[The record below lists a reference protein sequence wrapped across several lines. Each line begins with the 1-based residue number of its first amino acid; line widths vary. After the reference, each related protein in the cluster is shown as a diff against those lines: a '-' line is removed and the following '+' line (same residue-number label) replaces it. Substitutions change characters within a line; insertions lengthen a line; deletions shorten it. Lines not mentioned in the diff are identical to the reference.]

1 MCFVKKTSLL
11 GQHSSFPFPPLMGFL
26 AAAFNWVLFWLLLL
40 WHGPSPFLF
49 EFTGRQATKKHW
61 SVFKVVPTCHRV
73 TPCDTAKH
81 WAPEHWKKNPAKKI
95 WSNEGYQAYTWNQM
109 LGHHVCTFHGSLNT
123 LQLKATNKLPHK
135 NWHQYPRVYIYMSDL
150 VVAILTFYLF
160 SKATPKGNK

>member
-1 MCFVKKTSLL
+1 MTMKQHPPLMGRHSSPGQLQSGLQLAQGLTWPKTEHVLCKKTSLL

-73 TPCDTAKH
+73 TPCDTANH

-109 LGHHVCTFHGSLNT
+109 LGHHVCNFHDAGYWLMQVST
-123 LQLKATNKLPHK
+123 
-135 NWHQYPRVYIYMSDL
+135 
-150 VVAILTFYLF
+150 
-160 SKATPKGNK
+160 

>member
-1 MCFVKKTSLL
+1 MVGIIQSKIILQQFPAFKKNWTLSKKVFEKLRPQQVMTMKQHPPLMGRHSSPGQLQSGLQLAQGLTWPKTEHVLCKKTSLL

-73 TPCDTAKH
+73 TPCDTANH
-81 WAPEHWKKNPAKKI
+81 
-95 WSNEGYQAYTWNQM
+95 
-109 LGHHVCTFHGSLNT
+109 
-123 LQLKATNKLPHK
+123 
-135 NWHQYPRVYIYMSDL
+135 
-150 VVAILTFYLF
+150 
-160 SKATPKGNK
+160 